1 MGVWFICLC
10 FWCRWVSFD
19 FVVFV
24 FWFYVAAVFL
34 PMSIDGWVVWMGV

>member
-19 FVVFV
+19 FVV